1 MLFEERADRLGR
13 ELVGEPVR
21 MRKYTSGAPGV
32 LCAAGGP
39 VQRHAARPHGA
50 NGLARH
56 WTLDPD
62 IIYLNHGSYGACPRP
77 VLAAQQALRDQ
88 LEREPAVFFNRE
100 GPLLLLAARKELARF
115 VNAPAS
121 GLAFVPNVTT
131 AINAVLRSIPLPA
144 GAELLV
150 TDHEYNATRNILE
163 CAAAERGCRVVVAQV
178 PFPIRGPE
186 AVIEA
191 VLASVTSR
199 TRLAVID
206 HVTSQTALVF
216 PIAEL
221 VRELEARGVDVL
233 VDGAH
238 APGMVD
244 VDVAAIAPAYY
255 AANCHKW
262 ICAPKGVGFLWVR
275 EDRRRDVRPAVI
287 SHGANAPV
295 PPERR
300 YDIEFLWMGTD
311 DYTPALAVPAAL
323 RFLADLLP
331 GGVAALRAR
340 NRELALAGRRL
351 VADALGAALPCPDAM
366 IGAMASIP
374 VPRLPNHPPPS
385 AMSAL
390 DLDPL
395 HDALFGEHRIEV
407 PVLTCPAHPGRL
419 LRISAQAYNA
429 IGDYERLAAALREMT
444 A

>member
-1 MLFEERADRLGR
+1 MPRSALRRAVYSARP
-13 ELVGEPVR
+13 EA
-21 MRKYTSGAPGV
+21 S
-32 LCAAGGP
+32 
-39 VQRHAARPHGA
+39 VQEAARPLGA
-50 NGLARH
+50 SELAHH
-56 WTLDPD
+56 WTLDPN
-62 IIYLNHGSYGACPRP
+62 ITYLNHGSYGACPRS

-100 GPLLLLAARKELARF
+100 APHLLSAARAELARF
-115 VNAPAS
+115 VGAPPA

-131 AINAVLRSIPLPA
+131 AINSVLRSVPLAP
-144 GAELLV
+144 GSELLV
-150 TDHEYNATRNILE
+150 TDHEYNATRNIME
-163 CAAAERGCRVVVAQV
+163 FVAAERGCRVVVAQV
-178 PFPIRGPE
+178 PFPIAAPE
-186 AVIEA
+186 AVVEA
-191 VLASVTSR
+191 VLARVTER

-206 HVTSQTALVF
+206 HVSSQTALVF

-244 VDVAAIAPAYY
+244 VDIGALAPTYY

-295 PPERR
+295 PLERR
-300 YDIEFLWMGTD
+300 YAIEFAWTGTS

-323 RFLADLLP
+323 RFLDGVVS
-331 GGVAALRAR
+331 GGAAALRTR
-340 NRELALAGRRL
+340 NRELALAGRRI
-351 VADALGAALPCPDAM
+351 VADALGVELPCPDAM
-366 IGAMASIP
+366 IGAMASLP
-374 VPRLPNHPPPS
+374 VPPLPDLPPPQ

-395 HDALFGEHRIEV
+395 HDALFREHRIEV

-419 LRISAQAYNA
+419 LRISAQAYNSL
-429 IGDYERLAAALREMT
+429 GDYERLAGALRRRVRRG
-444 A
+444 

>member
-1 MLFEERADRLGR
+1 VHDT
-13 ELVGEPVR
+13 P
-21 MRKYTSGAPGV
+21 
-32 LCAAGGP
+32 
-39 VQRHAARPHGA
+39 ARPHGA
-50 NGLARH
+50 TDLARH

-62 IIYLNHGSYGACPRP
+62 VAYLNHGSFGACPRP

-88 LEREPAVFFNRE
+88 LEREPARFFQRDA
-100 GPLLLLAARKELARF
+100 PVLLLGALNDLARF
-115 VNAPAS
+115 VGAPVS

-131 AINAVLRSIPLPA
+131 AINSVLRSVPLPA

-150 TDHEYNATRNILE
+150 TDQEYNATRNILE
-163 CAAAERGCRVVVAQV
+163 YVAAERGCRVVVAEV
-178 PFPIRGPE
+178 PFPIAGPE
-186 AVIEA
+186 AVLDA
-191 VLASVTSR
+191 VLARVTAR

-244 VDVAAIAPAYY
+244 LDIGALAPAYY

-262 ICAPKGVGFLWVR
+262 ICAPKGAGFLWVR

-295 PPERR
+295 PVECR
-300 YDIEFLWMGTD
+300 YGIEFLWTGTLD
-311 DYTPALAVPAAL
+311 FTPALAVPAAL
-323 RFLADLLP
+323 RFLAELLP
-331 GGVAALRAR
+331 GGHAGLRAH
-340 NRELALAGRRL
+340 NRELALAGRGL

-366 IGAMASIP
+366 IGAMASLP
-374 VPRLPNHPPPS
+374 VPELPRFGAS
-385 AMSAL
+385 DATSAL
-390 DLDPL
+390 SLDPL
-395 HDALFGEHRIEV
+395 QDALFRDYRIEV

-419 LRISAQAYNA
+419 LRISVQAYNSL
-429 IGDYERLAAALREMT
+429 GDYQRLAAALRELRS
-444 A
+444 